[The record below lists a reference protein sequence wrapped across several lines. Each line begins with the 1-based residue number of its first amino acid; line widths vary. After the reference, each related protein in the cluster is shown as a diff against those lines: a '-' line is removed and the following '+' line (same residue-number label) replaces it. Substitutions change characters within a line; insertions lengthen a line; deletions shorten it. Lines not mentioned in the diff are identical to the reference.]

1 LTDRLAQMNA
11 KQETIARDLERYQT
25 LQSQLEAVRQTW
37 QHRQTEHMQT
47 VNAVKDVERTI
58 QMDNERR
65 AHAQSEHAAGNAH
78 LEDTLVSLQ
87 SFFPDDLW
95 IANWKSQPDAY
106 LKSIDAFADEWKQT
120 TEALERDRNARNV
133 LRATLAGLQAEEQ
146 SPAADIVQAESEL
159 TDKQA

>member
-1 LTDRLAQMNA
+1 
-11 KQETIARDLERYQT
+11 
-25 LQSQLEAVRQTW
+25 
-37 QHRQTEHMQT
+37 
-47 VNAVKDVERTI
+47 

-95 IANWKSQPDAY
+95 IANWKSQPDAF

-146 SPAADIVQAESEL
+146 ALAADIVQAESEL
-159 TDKQA
+159 TDKQAVYTTLAESRRSIFDGEAVEIIETRLKQRVVQAQQQAEAR